1 MNTGD
6 KKSEPVKIQ
15 YQYVNQP
22 DGSFRKKRIYK
33 TDNQS
38 KKKQKLAYDLVKSS
52 RTVYHPTP
60 AGYTRKKVYFMKKVP
75 KSGPPPAADKDVEPK
90 TDQNEAKETDQTE
103 AKETDQTEA
112 KEPDQTKVQG
122 PDQTKEKEAD
132 QNKAKE
138 TDQNKEMETGQTE
151 VLAEEKK
158 TENALTNQQLWEQH
172 EQESKAAKM
181 TKLKPPDETDSED
194 EDDGENGGVHFAR
207 D

>member
-60 AGYTRKKVYFMKKVP
+60 AGYSRKKVYFMKKVP
-75 KSGPPPAADKDVEPK
+75 KSAPP
-90 TDQNEAKETDQTE
+90 
-103 AKETDQTEA
+103 
-112 KEPDQTKVQG
+112 G
-122 PDQTKEKEAD
+122 C
-132 QNKAKE
+132 
-138 TDQNKEMETGQTE
+138 
-151 VLAEEKK
+151 
-158 TENALTNQQLWEQH
+158 
-172 EQESKAAKM
+172 
-181 TKLKPPDETDSED
+181 
-194 EDDGENGGVHFAR
+194 
-207 D
+207 